1 MISDRENT
9 QREKLALILGIVFS
23 LVLLFLDAYTPI
35 LTRVRFAFSVMVS
48 PIPLLVSYPRQF
60 SEWMYS
66 ELKSKQRL
74 HQENQQLQQR
84 VLFLQAALQKFY
96 FLQHENAELRAS
108 LASSPAKQSRLVAA
122 DVLSAD
128 VGRNRQL
135 LLLNKGSRAGVFV
148 GQPVLDARGVMGQ
161 VIDVGFLTSTVLLIT
176 DNKCAVPVQNDR
188 TGERAIVV
196 GTNTSDELALL
207 HLPKTSA
214 IRPGDLLLTSGLGQL
229 YPAGYPVGRVSEV
242 STPKGDAFIKV
253 KVRPIAALS
262 QARLVLLVSADPARA
277 ETLSEVKQRYLF
289 ADSRL

>member
-9 QREKLALILGIVFS
+9 QRERFALILGIVFS

-196 GTNTSDELALL
+196 GTNTSDELSLL

-262 QARLVLLVSADPARA
+262 QARLVLLVSADPAQA

>member
-196 GTNTSDELALL
+196 GTNTSDELSLL

-262 QARLVLLVSADPARA
+262 QARLVLLVSADPAQA

>member
-196 GTNTSDELALL
+196 GTNTSDELSLL

-262 QARLVLLVSADPARA
+262 QARLVLLVSADPAQA
-277 ETLSEVKQRYLF
+277 ETLSEVKQRYLV